1 MEIKDINDYTLQELR
16 EIKTFG
22 ENEEFSAFVM
32 VPMEEL
38 HDSGYRCM
46 KFILER
52 DREIVGAVS
61 GWSDVV
67 HINGIGSYGA
77 YGDDFKS
84 ALKSQMV
91 PRVGMS
97 MDCLPKSG
105 CLRFMCN
112 DRDKI
117 MKAENFIGS
126 DFIFYF
132 KKREKK

>member
-1 MEIKDINDYTLQELR
+1 MKKLNDYTLEELR
-16 EIKTFG
+16 AIEIFG
-22 ENEEFSAFVM
+22 EQEEFSAFAI
-32 VPMEEL
+32 VPMDEL
-38 HDSGYRCM
+38 HDSGYRAM

-52 DREIVGAVS
+52 DGEIVGAVS

-67 HINGIGSYGA
+67 HISGIGGYGQNI
-77 YGDDFKS
+77 KETIV
-84 ALKSQMV
+84 SQMV

-105 CLRFMCN
+105 CVRFMCK

-132 KKREKK
+132 KKREIK

>member
-1 MEIKDINDYTLQELR
+1 MKLLNDYTLEELR
-16 EIKTFG
+16 AIENFG
-22 ENEEFSAFVM
+22 EQEEFNAFAI

-52 DREIVGAVS
+52 DNDIVGAVS

-67 HINGIGSYGA
+67 HVNGIGGYGE
-77 YGDDFKS
+77 DFKQTMVS
-84 ALKSQMV
+84 GMV
-91 PRVGMS
+91 PVVGMS

-105 CLRFMCN
+105 CVRFFC
-112 DRDKI
+112 DRSKI
-117 MKAENFIGS
+117 MKAETFIGS

-132 KKREKK
+132 KVRKGDLDADL

>member
-1 MEIKDINDYTLQELR
+1 MKSLNDYTLEELR
-16 EIKTFG
+16 AIENFG
-22 ENEEFSAFVM
+22 EQEEFNAFAI

-52 DREIVGAVS
+52 DNDIVGAVS

-67 HINGIGSYGA
+67 HVNGIGGYGT
-77 YGDDFKS
+77 YGDDFMS

-105 CLRFMCN
+105 CVRFFCDS
-112 DRDKI
+112 DRI
-117 MKAENFIGS
+117 MKAEDLIGS

-132 KKREKK
+132 KTRKCD

>member
-1 MEIKDINDYTLQELR
+1 MKKLNDYTLEELR
-16 EIKTFG
+16 AIENFG
-22 ENEEFSAFVM
+22 EQEEFSAFAI

-38 HDSGYRCM
+38 HDSGYRAM

-52 DREIVGAVS
+52 DGEIVGAAS

-67 HINGIGSYGA
+67 HVNGIGGYGA
-77 YGDDFKS
+77 YGDDFMS

-105 CLRFMCN
+105 CVRFFC
-112 DRDKI
+112 DRGRI
-117 MKAENFIGS
+117 MKAEDIIGS

-132 KKREKK
+132 RERGS

>member
-16 EIKTFG
+16 EIKNFG
-22 ENEEFSAFVM
+22 ENEEFSAFVI

-52 DREIVGAVS
+52 DMRIVGAVS

-67 HINGIGSYGA
+67 NINGIGGYGQNI
-77 YGDDFKS
+77 KETIV
-84 ALKSQMV
+84 SQMV

-112 DRDKI
+112 DHDKI

-126 DFIFYF
+126 NFIFYF
-132 KKREKK
+132 KKKEIK